1 MVAGDENLSATLTD
15 VQADCTP
22 QAAEINEYK
31 VVEASPIRV
40 LYVSPNAGDQAALRR
55 IVEGIPCQLSV
66 AFNCRQAAAQ
76 LTNEQIAVIFCD
88 SVLEDGTWKRLLN
101 QIQER
106 SRQPLLIVT
115 SRLADEELWAEVLN
129 LGGYDVLAK
138 PFRPDEVRY
147 TLTTAIF
154 WLTRVATSK
163 QSAAAK

>member
-1 MVAGDENLSATLTD
+1 MVAGHESPSATLTD
-15 VQADCTP
+15 FQADCTS
-22 QAAEINEYK
+22 QTAEINGRTA
-31 VVEASPIRV
+31 VDPSPIRV
-40 LYVSPNAGDQAALRR
+40 LYISPNLGDQAALRG
-55 IVEGIPCQLSV
+55 IVERIPCELSV
-66 AFNCRQAAAQ
+66 AFNCQQAAAQ
-76 LTNEQIAVIFCD
+76 ITKEQTPVIFCD
-88 SVLEDGTWKRLLN
+88 SVLEDGTWKRILN

-154 WLTRVATSK
+154 WLTRVAGPK